1 MSGILWI
8 IYLSGVVEKLTI
20 AFGFLIG
27 LYFSVLFLSSMWGAF
42 ECGKYDEHWNF
53 LKRVCKFWCV
63 PVIATVFLVALPSKT
78 MLLSY
83 AGFSVAE
90 KVVEN
95 KTASQLVD
103 KTVLLIN
110 KKLDDAL
117 AGDNDKGSK

>member
-1 MSGILWI
+1 MSGILWAV
-8 IYLSGVVEKLTI
+8 YFSGVVRNLTVACLSI
-20 AFGFLIG
+20 VAIYAAAVLVAILVDTDKFDKDFKTVK
-27 LYFSVLFLSSMWGAF
+27 SVLKKWYIVA
-42 ECGKYDEHWNF
+42 
-53 LKRVCKFWCV
+53 
-63 PVIATVFLVALPSKT
+63 IALIVGIFTPNSTYF
-78 MLLSY
+78 LSY
-83 AGFSVAE
+83 AGLSMAE

>member
-1 MSGILWI
+1 MSGILWV
-8 IYLSGVVEKLTI
+8 IYFSGVVEKLTI

-27 LYFSVLFLSSMWGAF
+27 LYFSTLFIGAMWGAF
-42 ECGKYDEHWNF
+42 ECGEYDEEWNF
-53 LKRVCKFWCV
+53 LKRVCKFWYAA
-63 PVIATVFLVALPSKT
+63 VIGTVVLVALPSKAL
-78 MLLSY
+78 LLSY

-117 AGDNDKGSK
+117 AGDKEDKK

>member
-1 MSGILWI
+1 MSGILWV
-8 IYLSGVVEKLTI
+8 IYFSGVVENLTI

-27 LYFSVLFLSSMWGAF
+27 LYFSLLFLSAMWGAF
-42 ECGKYDEHWNF
+42 ECGEYDKHWNF
-53 LKRVCKFWCV
+53 LKRVCKFWYA
-63 PVIATVFLVALPSKT
+63 PVIATVVLVALPSKAL
-78 MLLSY
+78 LLSY

-117 AGDNDKGSK
+117 AGDKGDK

>member
-8 IYLSGVVEKLTI
+8 IYLSGVIEKLTV
-20 AFGFLIG
+20 AFRFLIG
-27 LYFSVLFLSSMWGAF
+27 LYFFTLFIIPMWGCF
-42 ECGKYDEHWNF
+42 ECWEDGEHWNF
-53 LKRVCKFWCV
+53 LKRVFKFWCV
-63 PVIATVFLVALPSKT
+63 PVIATVVLVALPSKEL
-78 MLLSY
+78 LLSY

-95 KTASQLVD
+95 KTARQLVD

-117 AGDNDKGSK
+117 AGDKGDE